1 MDFAVRWSKV
11 FGDLDIG
18 IGHFHGTSR
27 EPRFNRVSNGGQ
39 TVFRPQYDLIDQTG
53 LDAQLTIGPWLWK
66 LEAMTRSGH
75 GDRFVAGV
83 GGVEYTLFQ
92 IVGAA
97 DLGLIAEI
105 SQDGRDSS
113 RAPGTLNDNDI
124 FVGTRLTL
132 NDDRDTA
139 ALGGIVVDRLTGE
152 TLMSFEAER
161 RLSDNLK
168 FEFEARLTLVTPA
181 NGFSQGI
188 RNDDHFTLRLVRFF

>member
-1 MDFAVRWSKV
+1 MDFAVRSSKV

-18 IGHFHGTSR
+18 ITHFHGTSR

-97 DLGLIAEI
+97 DA
-105 SQDGRDSS
+105 
-113 RAPGTLNDNDI
+113 T
-124 FVGTRLTL
+124 F
-132 NDDRDTA
+132 
-139 ALGGIVVDRLTGE
+139 
-152 TLMSFEAER
+152 
-161 RLSDNLK
+161 
-168 FEFEARLTLVTPA
+168 
-181 NGFSQGI
+181 
-188 RNDDHFTLRLVRFF
+188 